1 MTLLR
6 YSLRSIAGVKVRFA
20 LTTLAVI
27 VGVALTVGV
36 LISTDGLRASLNGLS
51 GKIYEKYDFTVRAAS
66 DVGDRNEGVP
76 LLPTSLSDEITSID
90 GVEAVTGLTQEF
102 NVVAIDGN
110 GQAVDAGRGRQLGY
124 GWPEVESLST
134 VYVYPDGVSR
144 QPVEPDEFAI
154 DHFTGREN
162 GFIVGQRYKVAT
174 PAGTEEFT
182 LVGYLYFIDPETRIA
197 LQTVAWE
204 MSRARELL
212 HDGGGYDLIHGK
224 LAPGAS
230 YDEVAAAIRVRVG
243 PDIEVVSKQDNI
255 NESNQEF
262 ARNID
267 LVRNLLLAFA
277 VIVLIISS
285 FITYNT
291 FTLVMGQRIR
301 ELGLLRVLGAGRRQM
316 AQVVAFEALIVGIVA
331 TILGFGLGILVAL
344 GIRSALDGAGAHL
357 PESDV
362 IIGGWT
368 VVAALIIGIGVTMVT
383 AIWPAMRAR
392 RVTPMVAL
400 ADDAEID
407 PFNRRRSL
415 LVGSA
420 ASGAGLVLLL
430 IALLS
435 DLSTSQLVLPLGL
448 GALLMLLGVN
458 IITPALARSLSLI
471 LGWPADRLFTI
482 NGRLARLNAAR
493 NPRRTATTASALMIG
508 LAMVSLVTVL
518 GTSFKQT
525 LNGQL
530 EDSVQADWL
539 VCTGTCSNDQG
550 SFSTQLGAFSPET
563 TQILS
568 ELPELE
574 SVMAFRF
581 RPDGV
586 RTADGNQHRIT
597 ATELDSF
604 SPHVNPGVV
613 AGSLEAAGAGDVLV
627 YKDLADDLNIAVG
640 EHVFLEFPGHQES
653 EFKVVAL
660 HTEESV
666 VSTLVIDTSDWQR
679 LELSSQV
686 NLATAI
692 TDPAYTAE
700 QARSSMDSSDL
711 SKFPQIEVKDQA
723 EYRETRAAEVDNFL
737 VIINVFLV
745 IALIIAV
752 LGISNTMALSIFER
766 TREVGLLRAIGMA
779 KRQIWGAI
787 LLESIIV
794 AVFGG
799 LIGIATGVVAGLI
812 SAAAFPEGF
821 ISTPTVPWV
830 TLVIYLVVSAVAGL
844 LAAFFPARRANRLNV
859 LDAISHQ

>member
-36 LISTDGLRASLNGLS
+36 LISTDGLRASLNDLS
-51 GKIYEKYDFTVRAAS
+51 GRIYEKWDFTVRSKS

-76 LLPTSLSDEITSID
+76 LLPTSLSDELMEID
-90 GVEAVTGLTQEF
+90 GVEAVVGFALEF
-102 NVVAIDGN
+102 NVVAIDGDGN
-110 GQAVDAGRGRQLGY
+110 AVDPDRGRQLGY
-124 GWPEVESLST
+124 GWPEVEELST
-134 VYVYPDGVSR
+134 IYVYDDGISR
-144 QPVEPDEFAI
+144 QPVGPDEFAI
-154 DHFTGREN
+154 DQFTGQEN
-162 GFIVGQRYKVAT
+162 GFVIGQRYKVAT
-174 PAGTEEFT
+174 PGGTEEFE
-182 LVGYLYFIDPETRIA
+182 LVGYLYFLDSETRIA

-204 MSRARELL
+204 MPTALQLL
-212 HDGGGYDLIHGK
+212 HNGGGYDLINGT

-230 YDEVAAAIRVRVG
+230 YEEVASAISAHVG
-243 PDIEVVSKQDNI
+243 PDIEVISQQDNVD
-255 NESNQEF
+255 ESNQEF

-267 LVRNLLLAFA
+267 LIRNLLLAFA

-301 ELGLLRVLGAGRRQM
+301 ELGLLRVLGAGRRQV
-316 AQVVAFEALIVGIVA
+316 AQVVAVEAFIVGVVA
-331 TILGFGLGILVAL
+331 TIVGFGGGIVVAL
-344 GIRSALDGAGAHL
+344 GIRTALNSSGAHL

-368 VVAALIIGIGVTMVT
+368 VAAALIIGIGVTMIT

-415 LVGSA
+415 VFGSVV
-420 ASGAGLVLLL
+420 SGAGLVLLL
-430 IALLS
+430 VGLFS
-435 DLSTSQLVLPLGL
+435 DLTTSQLVLPLGA
-448 GALLMLLGVN
+448 GALLILLGVN
-458 IITPALARSLSLI
+458 IITPALARSMSLI

-525 LNGQL
+525 LNDQL
-530 EDSVQADWL
+530 KDSVNADWL
-539 VCTGTCSNDQG
+539 VCTTDCSNDTG
-550 SFSTQLGAFSPET
+550 SFNTQVGAFSPQV
-563 TQILS
+563 TQRVS
-568 ELPELE
+568 ESPELE
-574 SVMAFRF
+574 SVMAFQF

-586 RTADGNQHRIT
+586 RTADGEQHRIT
-597 ATELDSF
+597 ASDLDAF
-604 SPHVNPGVV
+604 AAHVDPGVV
-613 AGSLEAAGAGDVLV
+613 SGSLEGAGAGDVLV
-627 YKDLADDLNIAVG
+627 HEALADDLNLAVG
-640 EHVFLEFPGHQES
+640 DQMFLEFPGGQES
-653 EFKVVAL
+653 DFRVVAL
-660 HTEESV
+660 HSDDSV
-666 VSTLVIDTSDWQR
+666 VSALVIDSSDWER
-679 LELSSQV
+679 VELSTQI
-686 NLATAI
+686 NLVTAI
-692 TDPAYTAE
+692 TAPGYTPE
-700 QARSSMDSSDL
+700 QARSGIESNISD
-711 SKFPQIEVKDQA
+711 FPQINVKDQA
-723 EYRETRAAEVDNFL
+723 EYRKTRAAEINVLL

-745 IALIIAV
+745 IALLIAV
-752 LGISNTMALSIFER
+752 VGISNTMALSIFER

-787 LLESIIV
+787 FLESIIV
-794 AVFGG
+794 ATFGG
-799 LIGIATGVVAGLI
+799 LIGIATGVVAGAI
-812 SAAAFPEGF
+812 AAAAFPGDF
-821 ISTPTVPWV
+821 ISSPTVPWG
-830 TLVIYLVVSAVAGL
+830 TLVIYLVVSAVAGM

-859 LDAISHQ
+859 LEAIAHQ

>member
-27 VGVALTVGV
+27 IGVALTVGV
-36 LISTDGLRASLNGLS
+36 LISTDGLRESLNGLS
-51 GKIYEKYDFTVRAAS
+51 GRIYEKYDFTVRAAS

-76 LLPTSLSDEITSID
+76 LLPPSLID
-90 GVEAVTGLTQEF
+90 DIAAIEGVEAVAGLALEY

-110 GQAVDAGRGRQLGY
+110 GKAVDPGRGRQIGY
-124 GWPEVESLST
+124 GWTEVESLST
-134 VYVYPDGVSR
+134 VFAYPDGISR
-144 QPVEPDEFAI
+144 RPFGDDEFAI

-162 GFIVGQRYKVAT
+162 GFEIGQRYQVAT
-174 PAGTEEFT
+174 PSGIDDYE
-182 LVGYLYFIDPETRIA
+182 LVGYLYYIDPETRIA
-197 LQTVAWE
+197 LQTVSWD
-204 MSRARELL
+204 MPTARQVL
-212 HDGGGYDLIHGK
+212 HDGGGFDLIHGK
-224 LAPGAS
+224 LSPGTS
-230 YDEVAAAIRVRVG
+230 YDEVSEAIRARLG
-243 PDIEVVSKQDNI
+243 PSIEVVSRQDQI
-255 NESNQEF
+255 DESNQEF

-267 LVRNLLLAFA
+267 LIRNLLLAFA
-277 VIVLIISS
+277 VIVLFISA

-291 FTLVMGQRIR
+291 FTLVMGQRIK
-301 ELGLLRVLGAGRRQM
+301 ELGLLRVLGAGRQQIARI
-316 AQVVAFEALIVGIVA
+316 VAIEALIVGIVA
-331 TILGFGLGILVAL
+331 TILGLGLGVLVAL
-344 GIRSALDGAGAHL
+344 GIRSALDNSGAHL

-362 IIGGWT
+362 IITGWT
-368 VVAALIIGIGVTMVT
+368 IVAAIIIGIGVTMIT

-415 LVGSA
+415 IIGSVA
-420 ASGAGLVLLL
+420 GGAGLILLL
-430 IALLS
+430 IGLLS
-435 DLSTSQLVLPLGL
+435 DLSSSELVLPLGL

-458 IITPALARSLSLI
+458 IITPALARSMSLF

-539 VCTGTCSNDQG
+539 ACTGICNTDVG
-550 SFSTQLGAFSPET
+550 GLTTQLGAFSREA
-563 TQILS
+563 TQIMG

-574 SVMAFRF
+574 SVMGYRF
-581 RPDGV
+581 RPAGV
-586 RTADGNQHRIT
+586 RTADGEERRIT
-597 ATELDSF
+597 ATTLDAF
-604 SPHVNPGVV
+604 SRHVNPGIV
-613 AGSLEAAGAGDVLV
+613 AGSLEAAGSGHVLV
-627 YKDLADDLNIAVG
+627 ERNLAEDLNVAVG
-640 EHVFLEFPGHQES
+640 DGLFLEFPGEQASTFE
-653 EFKVVAL
+653 VIAL

-666 VSTLVIDTSDWQR
+666 VGPLVIDSSDWDR
-679 LELSSQV
+679 LELSNQV
-686 NLATAI
+686 NLATAV
-692 TDPAYTAE
+692 TAPGIE
-700 QARSSMDSSDL
+700 LDQARSSLESNL
-711 SKFPQIEVKDQA
+711 SEFPQINVKNQA
-723 EYRETRAAEVDNFL
+723 EYREARAEEINTLL

-745 IALIIAV
+745 IALLIAV
-752 LGISNTMALSIFER
+752 VGIANTMALSIFER
-766 TREVGLLRAIGMA
+766 TREIGLLRAIGTA

-799 LIGIATGVVAGLI
+799 LIGISTGVVAGSI
-812 SAAAFPEGF
+812 AAAAFPGDV
-821 ISTPTVPWV
+821 IANPSVPWI
-830 TLVIYLVVSAVAGL
+830 TLVIYLVVSAVAGM

-859 LDAISHQ
+859 LEAIAHQ

>member
-36 LISTDGLRASLNGLS
+36 LISTDGLRNSLNALS
-51 GKIYEKYDFTVRAAS
+51 GQIYEKYDFTVRAAS

-76 LLPTSLSDEITSID
+76 LLPVSLSDDLTAID
-90 GVEAVTGLTQEF
+90 GVEAVTGLAQEY
-102 NVVAIDGN
+102 NVVAIDGDGN
-110 GQAVDAGRGRQLGY
+110 PVDPGQGRQLGF
-124 GWPEVESLST
+124 GWPETEALST
-134 VYVYPDGVSR
+134 VYVYDDGVSR
-144 QPVEPDEFAI
+144 RPVGPDEFAI
-154 DHFTGREN
+154 DHFTGRES
-162 GFIVGQRYKVAT
+162 GFVIGQRYKVAT
-174 PAGTEEFT
+174 PAGTEEFE
-182 LVGYLYFIDPETRIA
+182 LVGYLYFLDPDTRIA
-197 LQTVAWE
+197 LQIVSWE
-204 MSRARELL
+204 MSKARELL

-230 YDEVAAAIRVRVG
+230 YEEVASAIGAQVG
-243 PDIEVVSKQDNI
+243 PDIEVISQQDNI

-267 LVRNLLLAFA
+267 LIRNLLLAFA

-301 ELGLLRVLGAGRRQM
+301 ELGLLRVLGAGRRQV
-316 AQVVAFEALIVGIVA
+316 AQVVAVEALIVGIVA

-344 GIRSALDGAGAHL
+344 GIRSALDSAGAHL

-383 AIWPAMRAR
+383 AIWPALRAR

-415 LVGSA
+415 VVGSVV
-420 ASGAGLVLLL
+420 SGAGLVLLL
-430 IALLS
+430 VGLFS
-435 DLSTSQLVLPLGL
+435 DLTTSQLVLPLGV

-458 IITPALARSLSLI
+458 IITPALARSMSLI

-530 EDSVQADWL
+530 KDSVQADWL
-539 VCTGTCSNDQG
+539 VCTSDCSNDKG
-550 SFSTQLGAFSPET
+550 SFSTQMGAFSPEV
-563 TQILS
+563 TQRVS
-568 ELPELE
+568 ESPELE
-574 SVMAFRF
+574 SVMAFQF

-586 RTADGNQHRIT
+586 RTANGEQHRIT
-597 ATELDSF
+597 ASDLDAF
-604 SPHVNPGVV
+604 SPHVDPGVV
-613 AGSLEAAGAGDVLV
+613 SGSLDAAGPGDVLV
-627 YKDLADDLNIAVG
+627 HEDLADDLNLAVG
-640 EHVFLEFPGHQES
+640 DHLMLEFPGDQEVD
-653 EFKVVAL
+653 FRVVAL
-660 HTEESV
+660 HNDDSV
-666 VSTLVIDTSDWQR
+666 VSALVIDSSDWER
-679 LELSSQV
+679 LELNFQI
-686 NLATAI
+686 NLVTAI
-692 TDPAYTAE
+692 TAAGYTSE
-700 QARSSMDSSDL
+700 QARSSIESNISG
-711 SKFPQIEVKDQA
+711 FPQVTAKDRS
-723 EYRETRAAEVDNFL
+723 EYRAARAAEVDNFL

-745 IALIIAV
+745 LALLIAV
-752 LGISNTMALSIFER
+752 VGISNTMALSIFER

-787 LLESIIV
+787 FLESIIV

-799 LIGIATGVVAGLI
+799 LIGIATGVVAGSI
-812 SAAAFPEGF
+812 AAGAFPGEF
-821 ISTPTVPWV
+821 ITSPSVPWI
-830 TLVIYLVVSAVAGL
+830 TLVIYVVVSAVAGL

-859 LDAISHQ
+859 LEAIAHQ